1 VQKADLLH
9 FFCKH
14 WAGIVV
20 ALPTGTAPMA
30 SIQRKGRNWYCQ
42 FCYHSDRHTF
52 TIGKVSEDEA
62 RAKSAQVEY
71 LLMRLKQRLVEL
83 PPGVDIVAFVQYD
96 GKPPASSV
104 GPVDAPSRQSLTLGS
119 LRDRYLATH
128 KDAKE
133 SNTLDTKGTH
143 FRHLVDTLGE
153 RFPVA
158 ELRPTDLQRHIERR
172 VKESISPVTVRKE
185 VGTLRTAWN
194 WARANG
200 LLAVAYPDNSLVY
213 PKTDEKPPF
222 QTRDEIERKIRRG
235 GLTEEERDELWEC
248 LFLTLPDLAELLQ
261 HVQAAARHA
270 WIYPMVSFAAHTG
283 ARRAEIMRA
292 RIDDVDFEGE
302 TILIREMKREKG
314 RRTSRRAPLSPFL
327 AGVLRQWLREHPGGQ
342 YLFCHAVEVARS
354 RTRSTT
360 TGHKGEKA
368 RGTSL
373 KARLSGVR
381 IRERPSVG
389 PLTADETHD
398 HLKRTLA
405 GSKWEVMRGWHVFRH
420 SFISCC
426 AAAGVDQRLIDEWV
440 GHTTEEMRRRYRHL
454 IPSVQKQ
461 AIRSVFG
468 NE

>member
-1 VQKADLLH
+1 
-9 FFCKH
+9 
-14 WAGIVV
+14 
-20 ALPTGTAPMA
+20 MA

-42 FCYHSDRHTF
+42 FCYHSLRHTF
-52 TIGKVSEDEA
+52 TIGRVSEDEA
-62 RAKSAQVEY
+62 RAKSAQVDY

-83 PPGVDIVAFVQYD
+83 PSGVDIVAFVQYD

-104 GPVDAPSRQSLTLGS
+104 GPVDAPSRQSLTLGA

-128 KDAKE
+128 EGAKE

-143 FRHLVDTLGE
+143 FRHLVATLGE

-158 ELRPTDLQRHIERR
+158 ELRSTDLQQHVGRR
-172 VKESISPVTVRKE
+172 VKESIAAVTVRKE

-194 WARANG
+194 WAQANG
-200 LLAVAYPDNSLVY
+200 LLVATYPDDGLVY

-222 QTRDEIERKIRRG
+222 QTREEIERQIRRG
-235 GLTEEERDELWEC
+235 GLTQEEQDELWEC
-248 LFLTLPDLAELLQ
+248 LFLTLPDIAELLQ
-261 HVQAAARHA
+261 HVRVAARHA
-270 WIYPMVSFAAHTG
+270 WIYPMVAFAAHTG
-283 ARRAEIMRA
+283 ARRAEILRA

-302 TILIREMKREKG
+302 TILIREMKRQKG
-314 RRTSRRAPLSPFL
+314 RRTNRRAPLSPLL
-327 AGVLRQWLREHPGGQ
+327 AGVLRQWLNEHPGGQ
-342 YLFCHAVEVARS
+342 YLFCHAFEVARS
-354 RTRSTT
+354 RNRSTT
-360 TGHKGEKA
+360 TGHKGEKTRA
-368 RGTSL
+368 SSL
-373 KARLSGVR
+373 KGRLTGVR
-381 IRERPSVG
+381 NRERPPSG
-389 PLTADETHD
+389 PLSGDESHD
-398 HLKRTLA
+398 HFKRTLA
-405 GSKWEVMRGWHVFRH
+405 GSKWEVMRGWHVLRH